1 SRSAGRIW
9 SGRARD
15 LTRRVPVTDP
25 RGDGE
30 DPGPLSRP
38 DRPEARRAP
47 RGRRD
52 AQARARRAVAGRPRT
67 LPPGVRAGR
76 RRVSPGRHARP
87 TSSSRSRAAC
97 TGRRRSTRSSSRRRS
112 MTERYFTPAD
122 VEKLIPALT
131 RIMDE
136 VMPAYREANAARE
149 RREAEQQRIAV
160 SGGGVVDRA
169 AWRADTELAER
180 LTQRVRKGVDRILS
194 LGGAPKDLGLGLVD
208 FLHLREGAE
217 G

>member
-1 SRSAGRIW
+1 
-9 SGRARD
+9 
-15 LTRRVPVTDP
+15 
-25 RGDGE
+25 
-30 DPGPLSRP
+30 
-38 DRPEARRAP
+38 
-47 RGRRD
+47 
-52 AQARARRAVAGRPRT
+52 
-67 LPPGVRAGR
+67 
-76 RRVSPGRHARP
+76 
-87 TSSSRSRAAC
+87 
-97 TGRRRSTRSSSRRRS
+97 

-122 VEKLIPALT
+122 VETLIPALT

-180 LTQRVRKGVDRILS
+180 LTRRVREGVDRILS

-208 FLHLREGAE
+208 FRHLREGALVNLCWKYGETEIRHWHGLDE
-217 G
+217 GYAARKPL